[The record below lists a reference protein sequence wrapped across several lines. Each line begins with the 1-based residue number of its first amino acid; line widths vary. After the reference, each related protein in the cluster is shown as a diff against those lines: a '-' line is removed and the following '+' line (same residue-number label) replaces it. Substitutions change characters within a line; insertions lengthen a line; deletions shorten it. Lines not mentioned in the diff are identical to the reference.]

1 MDNYNY
7 LLGLELGEARM
18 QDMRNNVQA
27 DQMRG
32 LPGAGA
38 LRGGL
43 NRVLN
48 ASSWAI
54 EALVGASKRAADTIR
69 AWFSRS
75 QGPAPQCC

>member
-18 QDMRNNVQA
+18 QDIRKHVQA
-27 DQMRG
+27 DQMRS

-38 LRGGL
+38 LRTGR
-43 NRVLN
+43 NRLVA
-48 ASSWAI
+48 ASTWAVK
-54 EALVGASKRAADTIR
+54 ALITASKRAADTVR
-69 AWFSRS
+69 SWFAGS